1 MDSGMIALLAVAGLL
16 ALAVA
21 GALAWAITRPTRTSR
36 PTPVRLGAQAA
47 APADLPP
54 PEQLGPYRIG
64 HALGRGAMGVVYLAH
79 DAEDRPVALKT
90 LALASEFDAVGL
102 VEARARFFREAETA
116 QRLRH
121 AGIVTVYGAG
131 EDDGLAWI
139 AMEYLPGEPLEAWT
153 RPDRLLPLADAL
165 AIVRQAALALDYAH
179 QHQVVHRD
187 IKPANLMYD
196 PATRKIKL
204 TDFGVARLTDANH
217 TRTGLVLGTP
227 AFMSPE
233 QLLGTHI
240 DGLSDLFSLG
250 LLLYQLTTGH
260 LPFNGDSLAE
270 LMRAI
275 SHDAPK
281 NPETYNP
288 QMPAPLTAI
297 IMKALQKDITT
308 RFQTGAQFALALAR
322 LELALKG
329 Q

>member
-153 RPDRLLPLADAL
+153 GPTGCCRWP
-165 AIVRQAALALDYAH
+165 
-179 QHQVVHRD
+179 
-187 IKPANLMYD
+187 
-196 PATRKIKL
+196 TRSRSC
-204 TDFGVARLTDANH
+204 ARLRSRSI
-217 TRTGLVLGTP
+217 TR
-227 AFMSPE
+227 
-233 QLLGTHI
+233 
-240 DGLSDLFSLG
+240 
-250 LLLYQLTTGH
+250 
-260 LPFNGDSLAE
+260 
-270 LMRAI
+270 I
-275 SHDAPK
+275 SIRSSTVTSSRP
-281 NPETYNP
+281 TSC
-288 QMPAPLTAI
+288 
-297 IMKALQKDITT
+297 TT
-308 RFQTGAQFALALAR
+308 RPPA
-322 LELALKG
+322 KSS
-329 Q
+329 